1 MKNALEM
8 CEVLVPCR
16 SLQDSP
22 KSLLY
27 SAVFERS
34 EVMPPPTTTP
44 QRGGYDPYW
53 ELTSVVALT
62 INLDL
67 EMTT

>member
-1 MKNALEM
+1 
-8 CEVLVPCR
+8 
-16 SLQDSP
+16 
-22 KSLLY
+22 
-27 SAVFERS
+27 
-34 EVMPPPTTTP
+34 MPPPTTTP